1 MKRDSLRYNEALED
15 LEQSIELN
23 DNRSLFRSQS
33 LLDEDIAVR
42 RSNLAEI
49 YQEAG
54 LPTQALA
61 EAGKAIQNDYTN
73 FAAHD
78 FLARVYRERFDET
91 NINQRN
97 DTALANEFFL
107 RNILAPVG
115 AGIASQK
122 ISNQEYSSLFNEEG
136 FSGTIAASYDSRE
149 RYNTSGF
156 FAYQGANYE
165 VALELEHE
173 DWNDFYVN
181 DDFESTTT
189 QVHFRFEPT
198 AQDRFYSLLIW
209 NESEQGD
216 LRALPDPDSVD
227 SALQNYTVING
238 RTQYTPSAS
247 SSADVNPSYGRNT
260 QLRVEEEQR
269 PLFFNTYAR
278 QWNENHTSLFLYGW
292 INTEQTIEDA
302 LFDISSSSSFTSPAT
317 QKIYRASFD
326 IEQDFDLH
334 TFEWQHIWKGEKNQL
349 IFGTR
354 FQTGEIEDD
363 SDMLAAVN
371 SLIPIFTPTA
381 IDSDGSSSFSEDFE
395 RIAVYGQ
402 LSHELND
409 TFTIIAGL
417 KYDAIEY
424 PDGLG
429 SIPRAESNEDES
441 QLSPQ
446 AGFIWQLDPNW
457 LLRGAY
463 ARSMSGYQIEDQ
475 LRLEPSNIAG
485 LTTAYTS
492 IAPSQ
497 IIPNLAGGTIDAIS
511 LALTGKLLERTY
523 LSVDAGFGTFS
534 GDRTL
539 GQFSESLPPFAVPNT
554 PGQLSVEE
562 IDQSIDYE
570 EFSFA
575 TRFDQL
581 LNTTTSIGASF
592 SWQYAEIDEDLRN
605 DLNITSTS
613 PYLDDTNAHLYIGS
627 VYARYQ
633 NPNGWFAT
641 TDLQYWYQENNSIE
655 P

>member
-1 MKRDSLRYNEALED
+1 MLRGFENAANGKKNAAEQAFVKAIELAPNYPEAWLGKGLIEFNKGNKKQAQQDLIAAAALQPNNSILRSYLAKGFAENHEAPIPFIGDNSNGLMKQALYELELAKQLDSADPTPWLYSSIMKRDSLRYNEALED

-136 FSGTIAASYDSRE
+136 FSGTVAASYDSRE

-173 DWNDFYVN
+173 DWDDFYVN

-260 QLRVEEEQR
+260 QLRVEEEQQ

-463 ARSMSGYQIEDQ
+463 ARSMSGYQIED
-475 LRLEPSNIAG
+475 
-485 LTTAYTS
+485 
-492 IAPSQ
+492 
-497 IIPNLAGGTIDAIS
+497 
-511 LALTGKLLERTY
+511 
-523 LSVDAGFGTFS
+523 
-534 GDRTL
+534 
-539 GQFSESLPPFAVPNT
+539 
-554 PGQLSVEE
+554 
-562 IDQSIDYE
+562 
-570 EFSFA
+570 
-575 TRFDQL
+575 
-581 LNTTTSIGASF
+581 
-592 SWQYAEIDEDLRN
+592 
-605 DLNITSTS
+605 
-613 PYLDDTNAHLYIGS
+613 
-627 VYARYQ
+627 
-633 NPNGWFAT
+633 
-641 TDLQYWYQENNSIE
+641 
-655 P
+655 